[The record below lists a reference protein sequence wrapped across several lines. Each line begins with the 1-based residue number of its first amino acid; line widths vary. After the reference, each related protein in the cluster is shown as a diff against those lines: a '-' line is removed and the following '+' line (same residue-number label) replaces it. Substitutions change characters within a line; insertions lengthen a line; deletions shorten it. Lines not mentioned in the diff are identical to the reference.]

1 MDATKNNANV
11 GGSEVYIRPANGW
24 LMLFVTLTGT
34 IAGIAVPA
42 TLLANDGSDMWG
54 WLFIIPVVCLVLM
67 CGLFVVNP
75 NESAVM
81 TFFGKYVG
89 TVVENGFFFMN
100 PFAVKKSVS
109 LRARNLN
116 GDPIK
121 VNDLMGNPIMIGVVL
136 VWRVKDTF
144 KASFEVDDYSRFVD
158 IQSEAAIR
166 NLAGAYPYDNLEDE
180 DASITLRNGGEEVN
194 DLLENSLADRLA
206 IAGIEVIEARISY
219 LAYAPEIAGAM
230 LQRQQATAMVAARHK
245 IVEGAVGMV
254 QMALEQLSEKEIIE
268 LDEEKKAAMVSN
280 LMVVLTSDRAATP
293 VVNAGSLYQ

>member
-42 TLLANDGSDMWG
+42 TLLANGGSDMWG

-116 GDPIK
+116 GEPIK

-194 DLLENSLADRLA
+194 DLLENSLAERLS